1 MVIDRLFDRVDNI
14 KFENVTKKYDS
25 HLAVDD
31 INLNIEGGEL
41 LMIIGSSGSGK
52 TTLIRMINK
61 MTSPDV
67 GKIYINNNDV
77 AELSAVD
84 LRRNIGYVIQNI
96 GLFPHMTIKENI
108 GLVAK
113 LARWDKEK
121 IEERV
126 SYLLK
131 FVSLPPELFIDR
143 YPRQLSGGQQQRVGL
158 ARALMM
164 DPPLLLMDEPFGAL
178 DPILR
183 KQLQIEFLRIKKEI
197 GRTIIF
203 ITHDIEEAFILGD
216 RIAVMDNG
224 KIIQLGIPEE
234 LIFNPENGLIS
245 EIVGSQ
251 NKFKHF
257 DKLKV
262 KDVVIP
268 FEDTYFM
275 KSQLILSE
283 AIELMKDKNIE
294 IGFVFEDNTLVGKIE
309 LIDLLKYN
317 NQKISVKKL
326 SKKIITFSPD
336 ESLTSA
342 LSQMKSSDQCIALV
356 IENKKVSGV
365 LMCDK
370 ILLKLI

>member
-1 MVIDRLFDRVDNI
+1 MGIDRLFDRVDNI

-25 HLAVDD
+25 HLAVDN

-203 ITHDIEEAFILGD
+203 ITHDVEEAFILGD

-234 LIFNPENGLIS
+234 LIFNPENKLIS